1 MNSEP
6 APQKSIIVVNDSPDL
21 LELAQLLFED
31 EGYDVKVALAGTG
44 AFELIRQSGP
54 DLVVLDVRLPD
65 ISGWDI
71 LQAMRLDPET
81 ANIPVLMCS
90 AAVGEM
96 RQLEEQLTA
105 AGVDWLVKPY
115 SIDAL
120 LEKVHRLLGDEPPDD
135 EIAI

>member
-1 MNSEP
+1 MCTES
-6 APQKSIIVVNDSPDL
+6 AIQKSIIVINDSPDL

-31 EGYDVKVALAGTG
+31 EGYDVKVAQVGTG
-44 AFELIRQSGP
+44 AYELIKESRP

-71 LQAMRLDPET
+71 LQALRLDALT
-81 ANIPVLMCS
+81 ASIPVLMCS

-96 RQLEEQLTA
+96 RELEAQLQA

-120 LEKVHRLLGDEPPDD
+120 LEKVRRLMGELPPDS
-135 EIAI
+135 ALAT

>member
-1 MNSEP
+1 MCTDS
-6 APQKSIIVVNDSPDL
+6 AIQKSIIVINDSPDL

-31 EGYDVKVALAGTG
+31 EGYDVKVAQVGTG
-44 AFELIRQSGP
+44 AYELIKESRP

-71 LQAMRLDPET
+71 LQALRLDALT
-81 ANIPVLMCS
+81 ASIPVLMCS

-96 RQLEEQLTA
+96 RELEAQLQA

-120 LEKVHRLLGDEPPDD
+120 LEKVRRLMGELPPDS
-135 EIAI
+135 ALAT

>member
-1 MNSEP
+1 MNSESI
-6 APQKSIIVVNDSPDL
+6 PQKSIVVVNDSPDL

-44 AFELIRQSGP
+44 AFDLIRETHP
-54 DLVVLDVRLPD
+54 DLVILDVRMPD

-71 LQAMRLDPET
+71 LQAMHLYPET
-81 ANIPVLMCS
+81 AQIPVRMCS

-96 RQLEEQLTA
+96 RQLEEQLAA

-120 LEKVHRLLGDEPPDD
+120 LEKVHRLIGDEPPDD
-135 EIAI
+135 MTT